1 MTPSVVKDKS
11 FEFAL
16 AVIELYKV
24 LRGSREFV
32 LSRQL
37 LRAGTSIGAN
47 VEEASA
53 GQSRKDF
60 LSKMSIALKEA
71 REARYWLLLLHRS
84 QLVPV
89 DAAPCMEKADELIK
103 LLASI
108 VKTTKESAAGKPLG
122 ARCAA
127 DRARS

>member
-1 MTPSVVKDKS
+1 MVEEKS

-16 AVIELYKV
+16 EVVELYKV
-24 LRGSREFV
+24 LKASREFV
-32 LSRQL
+32 LPREL

-84 QLVPV
+84 QLVPA
-89 DAAPCMEKADELIK
+89 DTKPCLEKVEELIR

-108 VKTTKESAAGKPLG
+108 VKTTKESTTPEALG
-122 ARCAA
+122 ASRLT
-127 DRARS
+127 RGARN

>member
-1 MTPSVVKDKS
+1 MKQSAIREKS

-16 AVIELYKV
+16 KVIELYKM
-24 LRGSREFV
+24 LKADHEFV

-47 VEEASA
+47 VEEANA

-60 LSKMSIALKEA
+60 LSKMSVALKEA

-84 QLVPV
+84 QLVPA
-89 DAAPCMEKADELIK
+89 DARPCLEKVEELIK

-108 VKTTKESAAGKPLG
+108 VKTTRESVGG
-122 ARCAA
+122 ESVSVARV
-127 DRARS
+127 ARKTRS

>member
-1 MTPSVVKDKS
+1 MSESAVREKS

-16 AVIELYKV
+16 NVIELYKV
-24 LRGSREFV
+24 LKADREFV

-47 VEEASA
+47 VEEANA

-60 LSKMSIALKEA
+60 LSKMSVALKEA
-71 REARYWLLLLHRS
+71 RETRYWLLLLHRS

-89 DAAPCMEKADELIK
+89 DARPCLERVEELIK

-108 VKTTKESAAGKPLG
+108 VKTTKESVERESPSVPRV
-122 ARCAA
+122 AR
-127 DRARS
+127 RTRS

>member
-1 MTPSVVKDKS
+1 MSESAVRERS

-16 AVIELYKV
+16 QVIELYKV
-24 LRGSREFV
+24 MKAEHEFV

-47 VEEASA
+47 VEEANA

-60 LSKMSIALKEA
+60 LSKMSVALKEA

-84 QLVPV
+84 QLVV
-89 DAAPCMEKADELIK
+89 ADAGLCLEKADELIK

-108 VKTTKESAAGKPLG
+108 VKTTKESFELESVPSAH
-122 ARCAA
+122 AR
-127 DRARS
+127 RKVTS

>member
-1 MTPSVVKDKS
+1 MTQSAARERS

-16 AVIELYKV
+16 EVIELYKA
-24 LRGSREFV
+24 LKTGHEFV

-47 VEEASA
+47 IEEANA
-53 GQSRKDF
+53 GESRKDF

-84 QLVPV
+84 
-89 DAAPCMEKADELIK
+89 
-103 LLASI
+103 
-108 VKTTKESAAGKPLG
+108 
-122 ARCAA
+122 
-127 DRARS
+127 